1 MNLQTN
7 LYYNTLTAYGS
18 ISKLS
23 YFMEN
28 PREFVNW
35 TEKNFQYVKYNPR
48 KNIDRWGLSI
58 TSLDGGLSGRPDLD
72 SLTEYNYELGNFN
85 TDDWIKES
93 DLKVPTPVYNHPE
106 IKKIC
111 EPWQPYL
118 YRTHVLKLN
127 SGGFFPPHRDHTN
140 IDLHSFRLIIPL
152 QNCNYPGVSFILD
165 DKILNFEHGFVY
177 FIDTAKV
184 HQLFNATMDPSYWIV
199 MNIGTNE
206 DTVKKVIA
214 NFQIK

>member
-1 MNLQTN
+1 MDLQTN
-7 LYYNTLTAYGS
+7 IYYNTLTTYGN

-23 YFMEN
+23 YFIEN
-28 PREFVNW
+28 PNEFVNW
-35 TEKNFQYVKYNPR
+35 TEKNFQYVRYNPR

-72 SLTEYNYELGNFN
+72 SLTDYNYELGNFD
-85 TDDWIKES
+85 TADWIKES
-93 DLKVPTPVYNHPE
+93 DIKVPTPVYNHPE

-111 EPWQPYL
+111 DLWQPYL

-127 SGGFFPPHRDHTN
+127 PGGFFPPHRDHTN
-140 IDLHSFRLIIPL
+140 LNLHSFRLIIPL
-152 QNCNYPGVSFILD
+152 QNCTHPGVSFILD
-165 DKILNFEHGFVY
+165 DKILNFEHGYVY

-184 HQLFNATMDPSYWIV
+184 HQLFNATMKPSYWIV
-199 MNIGTNE
+199 MNIETNE
-206 DTVKKVIA
+206 NTVKKVIS